1 MLTNSKNTE
10 LPLDRNCKVLDYHSI
25 GLWAIEKAVGVLS
38 HPNFSGNKTKHTL
51 LKAEYNFEKEFFH
64 WKDKDQTERKLYLCH
79 RLDSPTSGIILA
91 ASSLELAEQVRD
103 AFAKRKVHKTYYA
116 IVRNPGKV
124 HTGIWKDQLCERKSN
139 GKLRVTR
146 GNGPTAITEVS
157 VARDKQGLYGMT
169 LLKLSPKT
177 GRTHQLRV
185 QSALRKIPII
195 GDRTYGDFTL
205 NRKIA
210 RASKVDRLCLHAGE
224 IELDLC
230 WKGENIRF
238 RSDCPLPRSF
248 GRILA

>member
-1 MLTNSKNTE
+1 MVNS
-10 LPLDRNCKVLDYHSI
+10 
-25 GLWAIEKAVGVLS
+25 
-38 HPNFSGNKTKHTL
+38 
-51 LKAEYNFEKEFFH
+51 
-64 WKDKDQTERKLYLCH
+64 
-79 RLDSPTSGIILA
+79 
-91 ASSLELAEQVRD
+91 
-103 AFAKRKVHKTYYA
+103 
-116 IVRNPGKV
+116 
-124 HTGIWKDQLCERKSN
+124 
-139 GKLRVTR
+139 RVTR

-210 RASKVDRLCLHAGE
+210 RASKVDGLCLHAGE

-238 RSDCPLPRSF
+238 RSDSPLRNF